1 MDNLE
6 DIWQALL
13 SEDRGL
19 IRRVWGDL
27 TDEEAKAVIT
37 HLRKIVEDE
46 TYSEEQRRA
55 AQAALDAIH
64 EAG

>member
-13 SEDRGL
+13 SEDRAL

-27 TDEEAKAVIT
+27 TDEEAKAVT
-37 HLRKIVEDE
+37 AHLRKIVDDE
-46 TYSEEQRRA
+46 TYSEAQRRA
-55 AQAALDAIH
+55 AQAALDAIR